1 MPRYT
6 YRCNE
11 CEEEFEKTHSI
22 KEKLKDCDLCET
34 KGSLIRVPSGF
45 TTVYKTQQTRRKPG
59 SLVKEFIEDA
69 KEDLKEQKNELEQGR

>member
-1 MPRYT
+1 M
-6 YRCNE
+6 
-11 CEEEFEKTHSI
+11 
-22 KEKLKDCDLCET
+22 CET